1 MAHLEESRVY
11 IIVAMKL
18 RIAPLDSD
26 TEEVLLVALSVEYML
41 LQREHSV
48 KWHLLLLSACLL
60 STRIVETSTM

>member
-26 TEEVLLVALSVEYML
+26 TEEVLLVALSLEYML

-60 STRIVETSTM
+60 TTRIVETSTM